1 MSNIKYEVAMSEVF
15 NKMWMNLYDTF
26 GMNKVYEVGVIAT
39 MNSLL
44 CALKNEEDHYDR
56 EDLIM
61 ILDKQKSVFSE
72 ESQKMI
78 TAIIDEFIE
87 SKKEKEK
94 NNVEVVK
101 RGSDRKWLA
110 TCPKCRSELRY
121 SVDDE
126 HEKEVELTKKQKN
139 LRQFQGM
146 DKVIEKYII
155 CPECEEEVHV
165 ISR

>member
-1 MSNIKYEVAMSEVF
+1 MSNIKYDIAMSEVF

-61 ILDKQKSVFSE
+61 ILDKQKSGFSE

-78 TAIIDEFIE
+78 TAIIDEFTE

-94 NNVEVVK
+94 NNVEVVRK
-101 RGSDRKWLA
+101 GGDRKWFA

-121 SVDDE
+121 GVDDE

-155 CPECEEEVHV
+155 CPECGEEVHV

>member
-1 MSNIKYEVAMSEVF
+1 MANEKYNIAMCEVLNNV
-15 NKMWMNLYDTF
+15 WQNLYNSS
-26 GMNKVYEVGVIAT
+26 GMKTVYETGIVSAIY
-39 MNSLL
+39 SLIYG
-44 CALKNEEDHYDR
+44 LKNEKDYYDK

-61 ILDKQKSVFSE
+61 ILDKWKSDLSEDVQKAAKTVIDDFSE
-72 ESQKMI
+72 
-78 TAIIDEFIE
+78 T
-87 SKKEKEK
+87 KKSKEK

-101 RGSDRKWLA
+101 SGSDRKWLA

-146 DKVIEKYII
+146 SKVIEKYII
-155 CPECEEEVHV
+155 CPECGEEVHV